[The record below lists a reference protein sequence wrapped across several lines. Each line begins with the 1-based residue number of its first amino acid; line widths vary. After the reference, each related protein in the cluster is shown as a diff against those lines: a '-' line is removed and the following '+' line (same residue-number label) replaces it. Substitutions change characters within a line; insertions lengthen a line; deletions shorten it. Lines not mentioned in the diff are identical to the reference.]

1 MPVPMPASPEAE
13 MREEITKDSLVSLM
27 KELGREAPRR
37 GSYRVYLVGGGT
49 AVYLGWRQSSIDVDL
64 CSDQEAVFRNI
75 QKIKERLNI
84 NIEFARPE
92 DFVPP
97 LRGTA
102 DRHVFVETIGK
113 VTFYHYDPYA
123 QLLSKVVRGFK
134 RDLEDARRFIDSGMV
149 DPKKFRSLVAAIPD
163 SMYARYPTLSRTAI
177 DNAVESFLSQIS

>member
-1 MPVPMPASPEAE
+1 
-13 MREEITKDSLVSLM
+13 MREEITKESLVSLM

-64 CSDQEAVFRNI
+64 CSDEEVVFRNI

-97 LRGTA
+97 LKGTA
-102 DRHVFVETIGK
+102 DRHVFIDTIGQ
-113 VTFYHYDPYA
+113 VTFFHYDPYA
-123 QLLSKVVRGFK
+123 QLLSKVVRGFR
-134 RDLEDARRFIDSGMV
+134 RDLEDARRFVDSGMV
-149 DPKKFRSLVAAIPD
+149 DPDKFRSLVAAIPD
-163 SMYARYPTLSRTAI
+163 SIYAKYPTLSRNGI
-177 DNAVESFLSQIS
+177 NNAVEIFLSEIS